1 MSNNVIDT
9 AGLDVVWT
17 PPNKRKLAIKEIRT
31 KLRKIDATD
40 DDIDDALD
48 ALIELAQD
56 KGE

>member
-1 MSNNVIDT
+1 MSIDIIDN
-9 AGLDVVWT
+9 AGLGPTWV

-56 KGE
+56 KE

>member
-1 MSNNVIDT
+1 MSIDIIDT
-9 AGLDVVWT
+9 AGLEGPWT

-31 KLRKIDATD
+31 KLRKVDATD

-56 KGE
+56 KE